1 MAVIINPTAS
11 TNGTGSL
18 ISPKNT
24 WAGLTWTA
32 GETYLQV
39 EGTTHNGTI
48 APSSG
53 GSAGSPITI
62 GVCEAQTGNRVQGL
76 GRAKVNAAG
85 QNYGLSLSN
94 GVNYVRVDSLEFV
107 NAQQRG
113 MARII
118 TGNDPA
124 ADSFCEFAFCEVHD
138 CINPGT
144 VNNGISMYGKGNKIL
159 SCEIYDV
166 GVDGIYAN
174 ADDIEIAYNRIYRVD
189 RDWTIGTGDCI
200 QLDNTDNPNVHHNYL
215 EKDTLE
221 KQCTIVQ
228 NGAGGRFWCN
238 RVVAPSYT
246 SGGTSP
252 VTAVYLGNTGMEIVA
267 NVIDGG
273 RYGLW
278 CDGASSRIF
287 ANIIRLYG
295 SGVLA
300 GIAIRANNLVVA
312 QNAIIGEGFGY
323 GMNHHTYTGVGVYN
337 NIILGALYG
346 LQTASSGVTENGN
359 LFHQCGA
366 NHVDL
371 SNAAKA
377 MGASDVTANPQFLD
391 PARPWLGLSGS
402 SPCRGAGVFV
412 QGARDR
418 FNRRYVERNIGP
430 WAVLA
435 AA

>member
-1 MAVIINPTAS
+1 MTVIVNPTAS

-39 EGTTHNGTI
+39 EGTTFAGTI

-53 GSAGSPITI
+53 GSSVAPITI
-62 GVCEAQTGNRVQGL
+62 GVCEAQTGNRVVGL
-76 GRAKVNAAG
+76 GLAKINAAG
-85 QNYGLSLSN
+85 QNYGLSLAN
-94 GVNYVRVDSLEFV
+94 GVNYVNVDSLEFV
-107 NAQQRG
+107 NALQRG

-124 ADSFCEFAFCEVHD
+124 ADSFCQFVLCHVHD
-138 CINPGT
+138 CINPGV

-159 SCEIYDV
+159 SCEIHDV

-174 ADDIEIAYNRIYRVD
+174 SDDIEIAYNRIYRVD
-189 RDWTIGTGDCI
+189 RDASIGTGDGI
-200 QLDNTDNPNVHHNYL
+200 QLDNSDNPRIHHNYL

-228 NGAGGRFWCN
+228 NGAGGEFYCN
-238 RVVAPSYT
+238 RVIAPAYV
-246 SGGTSP
+246 SGGSSP
-252 VTAVYLGNTGMEIVA
+252 VTAVYLGNTDMRIYS

-278 CDGASSRIF
+278 CDGAGSRIL
-287 ANIIRLYG
+287 ANIIRLFG

-312 QNAIIGEGFGY
+312 HNAIIGEGYGY
-323 GMNHHTYTGVGVYN
+323 GMNHHTYTGVGVHN
-337 NIILGALYG
+337 NIIVNALYG

-359 LFHQCGA
+359 LFHLCGT

-371 SNAAKA
+371 SNVAKA
-377 MGASDVTANPQFLD
+377 VGALDIAANPQFFD
-391 PARPWLGLSGS
+391 PSRPWLGLAPS
-402 SPCRGAGVFV
+402 SPCRGAGAYV

-418 FNRRYVERNIGP
+418 FGRRYAERNIGP
-430 WAVLA
+430 WASLGRS
-435 AA
+435 